1 MDLAEDISRRES
13 EAAMR
18 WHHITH
24 SLGNPGETELSLHE
38 ADELADT
45 QLRFPMFLLATHYWE
60 GRWLMDMAAIDNIQ
74 KEKGRTGAK
83 STVCWQRRMKLTP
96 V

>member
-1 MDLAEDISRRES
+1 LLAEDISRRES
-13 EAAMR
+13 EAAIR
-18 WHHITH
+18 WREITH
-24 SLGNPGETELSLHE
+24 SLGNAGETELSLHE

-60 GRWLMDMAAIDNIQ
+60 GRWLMDMAAIDNLQ

-83 STVCWQRRMKLTP
+83 VQPAGSVE
-96 V
+96 